1 MNYCTDIQNIFK
13 SLNLALPPANAQG
26 FDVNSPVDGRLLAKV
41 TAHTETQISAEL
53 FRSHQAS
60 LAWRKVPAPKRG
72 ELVRV
77 FGELVRQH
85 KDPLGRL
92 ISLETGKILQEG
104 WGEVQ

>member
-1 MNYCTDIQNIFK
+1 MNYCTDIQSIFK
-13 SLNLALPPANAQG
+13 SLNLALPPFNAQG
-26 FDVNSPVDGRLLAKV
+26 FEVNSPVDGRLLAKV

-85 KDPLGRL
+85 KAPLSAMACGS
-92 ISLETGKILQEG
+92 SLPLAQGIQFD
-104 WGEVQ
+104 V